1 MNQRRSKRK
10 ILAAALA
17 AGWLLGCSASD
28 AVRLTRAA
36 ATGDAAAL
44 QRVAVEKAARYATDP
59 EALRRDAKRFHQ
71 QFTAILEAFRKG
83 VRGRWG
89 EKEAQEPKPKTYVKY
104 TQNYLS
110 RASVDFDGGQIT
122 VETLDEKKPRESLK
136 SAVVTTLLTPDDPR
150 AVDLYSAGTVK
161 LGGRP
166 FLLGEVLDHDGK
178 PIRWSWRAERFAD
191 HLLKTQLSRRTI
203 DVEGQSRIVHGVHIA
218 MVKDHLQVRA
228 AKYRPTVSRYAD
240 RYAVSPNLVYA
251 VMKTESDFNPFAVSS
266 APAFGLM
273 QIVPQTAGSDVNR
286 LLGRQGI
293 PERELLLDPNE
304 NIRYGTAYLH
314 LLQDRY
320 LAGIENPVSRQYCVI
335 TAYNAGAGNVLKTF
349 HKDRETARRRINAL
363 NPLAV
368 YDALRQRLPVAEGRR
383 YLVKVTT
390 AQKDFVNF

>member
-1 MNQRRSKRK
+1 MLST
-10 ILAAALA
+10 LLA

-44 QRVAVEKAARYATDP
+44 QRVAAEKAARYATDP
-59 EALRRDAKRFHQ
+59 EALRRDAGRFHR
-71 QFTAILEAFRKG
+71 QFTAVLEAFRKG

-89 EKEAQEPKPKTYVKY
+89 EKEAREPKPKTYVKY

-110 RASVDFDGGQIT
+110 RASVDFDRGRIT
-122 VETLDEKKPRESLK
+122 VETLDEKSPLSSLK
-136 SAVVTTLLTPDDPR
+136 NAIVTTLLTPDDPR

-161 LGGRP
+161 LGERP
-166 FLLGEVLDHDGK
+166 FLLGEVLDHEGK
-178 PIRWSWRAERFAD
+178 PIRWSWRAGRFAA
-191 HLLKTQLSRRTI
+191 HLLKTGLGRRTI
-203 DVEGQSRIVHGVHIA
+203 TVGGKGRTVHGVHIA

-228 AKYRPTVSRYAD
+228 KKYRPSVVRFAE

-293 PERELLLDPNE
+293 PARERLFDPAE

-320 LAGIENPVSRQYCVI
+320 LAGIENPVSREYCVI

-349 HKDRETARRRINAL
+349 HKDRETAKRRINAL
-363 NPLAV
+363 DPLAV
-368 YDALRQRLPVAEGRR
+368 YDALRLRLPVAEGRR
-383 YLVKVTT
+383 YLVKVT
-390 AQKDFVNF
+390 AAKKDFVSF

>member
-1 MNQRRSKRK
+1 MNPRHSGRK

-17 AGWLLGCSASD
+17 TGWLLGCSASD

-59 EALRRDAKRFHQ
+59 QALRRDAKRFHQ
-71 QFTAILEAFRKG
+71 RFTAILEVFRRG

-89 EKEAQEPKPKTYVKY
+89 EKEAREPEPKTYVKY

-110 RASVDFDGGQIT
+110 RASVDFDRGRIT
-122 VETLDEKKPRESLK
+122 VETLDEKSPLSSLK
-136 SAVVTTLLTPDDPR
+136 NAIVTTLLTPDDPR

-166 FLLGEVLDHDGK
+166 FLLNEVLDHDGK
-178 PIRWSWRAERFAD
+178 PIRWSWRAGRFAD
-191 HLLKTQLSRRTI
+191 HLLKTKLSRRTI
-203 DVEGQSRIVHGVHIA
+203 AVGGESRTVHGVAIT

-228 AKYRPTVSRYAD
+228 AKYRSSVARFAE

-286 LLGRQGI
+286 LLGRHGI
-293 PERELLLDPNE
+293 PERERLLDPSE

-320 LAGIENPVSRQYCVI
+320 LAGIDNPVSREYCVI
-335 TAYNAGAGNVLKTF
+335 TAYNAGAGNVFKTF
-349 HKDRETARRRINAL
+349 HENRETAKRRINAL

-368 YDALRQRLPVAEGRR
+368 YDALRLRLPVAEGRR
-383 YLVKVTT
+383 YLVKVT
-390 AQKDFVNF
+390 AAKKDFVNF